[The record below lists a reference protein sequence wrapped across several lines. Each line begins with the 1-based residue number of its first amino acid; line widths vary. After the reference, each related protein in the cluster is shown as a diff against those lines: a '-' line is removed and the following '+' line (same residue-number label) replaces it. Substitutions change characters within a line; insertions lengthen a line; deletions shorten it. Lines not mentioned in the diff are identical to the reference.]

1 MNAGV
6 KTIYSND
13 GGTID
18 YEKGLITINPI
29 HISAVSDVDGATSTQ
44 IRFTA
49 IPDSNDIVPVRN
61 QILEIDEVNGT
72 VLGRVDSAAT
82 SGVGYTT
89 TTVGGVTTTTVSTTS
104 SDPTSSAY

>member
-18 YEKGLITINPI
+18 YEKGLIIINPI
-29 HISAVSDVDGATSTQ
+29 HISAVSDVDGATSTR
-44 IRFTA
+44 IRITA

-61 QILEIDEVNGT
+61 QVLEIDEVNGT
-72 VLGRVDSAAT
+72 VLGRVDTAAT

-89 TTVGGVTTTTVSTTS
+89 STVDGITTTTVSTTS